1 LKIGCALFLAFNFE
15 WTSQVT
21 SNVEDLSVEKQEVVR
36 SAPVWEDDGVDSL
49 WLNLCHSQWVV
60 LRVGSIEGVDI
71 VLSAG
76 EGVVA
81 VLVDRGSGILRLEV
95 WEVLAELWA
104 IGLPNR
110 TLHSIIFA
118 NGEVVRSTADLN
130 ISFKETTGNTL
141 SIYDWG

>member
-1 LKIGCALFLAFNFE
+1 M
-15 WTSQVT
+15 
-21 SNVEDLSVEKQEVVR
+21 
-36 SAPVWEDDGVDSL
+36 
-49 WLNLCHSQWVV
+49 
-60 LRVGSIEGVDI
+60 RVGSIEGVDI

-76 EGVVA
+76 EEVFA

-104 IGLPNR
+104 VGLPNR
-110 TLHSIIFA
+110 WLLRIIFA